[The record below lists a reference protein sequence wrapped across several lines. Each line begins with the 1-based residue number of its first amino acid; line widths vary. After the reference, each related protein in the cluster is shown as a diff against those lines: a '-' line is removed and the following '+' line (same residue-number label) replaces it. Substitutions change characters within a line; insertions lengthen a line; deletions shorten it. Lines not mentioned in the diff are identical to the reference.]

1 MGKLL
6 KVLLWIAGG
15 IVGLVVVAL
24 AAVAMFFDPNDY
36 KDQIVKAVKDETG
49 RELTIKGDLELH
61 VFPWLAV
68 GIGEMQLGNAEGFG
82 PQPMLE
88 FKEIAAGLRLLP
100 LIFTQSVELRTIK
113 VDGLTVRLAVNA
125 EGKNNW
131 DDLSKP
137 KEEKPEA
144 PKSEGGGFSLTSL
157 NVGGVAITNANLA
170 YDDAKAGTAYK
181 VENLR
186 LETGALALGEPMPL
200 DFSCLLT
207 STKPDVA
214 ADVKLAAQIT
224 ADLAGK
230 VYSIDDLVLG
240 ISARGAPIP
249 AGKQDV
255 TLAGDVRFD
264 QGQGAVSLKDI
275 VFTVAGLTLKAAIEG
290 QGLNGD
296 TPALTGRLS
305 TDPFSP
311 RKLAGNLGVDL
322 PATTD
327 PTVLSDASLSANYAG
342 TFKNA
347 KLSDM
352 AIKLDQ
358 TTLSGF
364 VDISDF
370 ATQAVKFGLKVDSFD
385 ADRYLPPAST
395 TATTE
400 APAKKKGGDINA
412 IELPVA
418 ALDALNVAGD
428 FEMGLLKVKNLKLT
442 DTKLA
447 LNFPKGSNKTTNLS
461 ANFYEGSIK
470 HSLKIVPGAKPGY
483 AMNADVAGINSQ
495 PLVKDFMAKDLME
508 GKGNFSMAVT
518 SSGKTVGNVRRNLN
532 GNLKLNFDNGA
543 LKGFNLE
550 QTIESSKA
558 KFRGEAYTP
567 PAEEPKTEFGEL
579 KLSAVIVNGVMK
591 TNDLNAVSKKFKV
604 TGEGQVDL
612 YTEQF
617 DLTAKPIVTDPGN
630 SKTLQEL
637 VGLVIPIRVYGNVAA
652 PQYSIDWSGALKA
665 RAKQE
670 VDKQVE
676 RGKEKLQEKL
686 GEKLG
691 DFFKKK

>member
-1 MGKLL
+1 MGKIL
-6 KVLLWIAGG
+6 KVLLWVVGG

-24 AAVAMFFDPNDY
+24 AAVAIFFDPNDY
-36 KDQIVKAVKDETG
+36 KDQIVQAVKTETG

-207 STKPDVA
+207 STKPEVA
-214 ADVKLAAQIT
+214 ADVTLAAQIT

-230 VYSIDDLVLG
+230 VYSIDDLALG
-240 ISARGAPIP
+240 IRARGAPIP

-255 TLAGDVRFD
+255 TLTGDVRFD

-275 VFTVAGLTLKAAIEG
+275 VFSVAGLTLKAAIEG
-290 QGLNGD
+290 QGLNAD
-296 TPALTGRLS
+296 TPAFNGRVS
-305 TDPFSP
+305 TDVFSP
-311 RKLAGNLGVDL
+311 RQLAGNLGIKL

-327 PTVLSDASLSANYAG
+327 PTVLSEASFNATVAG
-342 TFKNA
+342 TLKNA
-347 KLSDM
+347 KLSDV

-364 VDISDF
+364 VDVSDF
-370 ATQAVKFGLKVDSFD
+370 ATQAVKFGLNVDSFD
-385 ADRYLPPAST
+385 ADRYLPPVAKE
-395 TATTE
+395 ATPE
-400 APAKKKGGDINA
+400 APAKKGGDINA

-447 LNFPKGSNKTTNLS
+447 INFPKGSNKTTNLS

-483 AMNADVAGINSQ
+483 AMNANVTGINSQ

-508 GKGNFSMAVT
+508 GKGNFNLAVT
-518 SSGKTVGNVRRNLN
+518 SSGKTVGNFRRNLN

-558 KFRGEAYTP
+558 NFRGEAYTA

-617 DLTAKPIVTDPGN
+617 DLTAKPIVTDPGS

-637 VGLVIPIRVYGNVAA
+637 AGIVIPIRVYGSVAA